1 MRLQKGIMFTKKSKA
16 DMLLEGEIESVLRH
30 LSVSGVDSPEYP
42 RAIDHLTDLYALKGD
57 TPDRVKKDTMALIAG
72 NLMGI
77 LMILKHERMDIITS
91 KALSFVIRTRS

>member
-1 MRLQKGIMFTKKSKA
+1 MFTKKSKA

-30 LSVSGVDSPEYP
+30 LSVTAVDTPEYSKTVE
-42 RAIDHLTDLYALKGD
+42 HLTDLYALKGK
-57 TPDRVKKDTMALIAG
+57 TPDRVQKDTMALIAG